1 LLALALQLCV
11 DATRIPS
18 YQSPLMLD
26 WETSFAYEN
35 HSKGLPIGLYALKV
49 ANIFQEYL
57 DETLYFY

>member
-1 LLALALQLCV
+1 
-11 DATRIPS
+11 
-18 YQSPLMLD
+18 MLD